1 MELTALAAEDQ
12 YLRFA
17 DLDFLKGTVQP
28 QIKSTNCSSCRAI
41 YQSRFVLMHCR
52 VFEISAAEMSAFS

>member
-1 MELTALAAEDQ
+1 MTQYLINKNNMEFTALAAEDQ

-28 QIKSTNCSSCRAI
+28 QIKNTNCSSCRAI
-41 YQSRFVLMHCR
+41 YQSKFVLGELQS
-52 VFEISAAEMSAFS
+52 F